1 MVFVMTT
8 LISFLG
14 KGQDGRGYRD
24 ANYQFD
30 DNQYFEKRKYIGL
43 ALAEKIKPSK
53 IIFLGTSGSMWDV
66 FLESES
72 EGLVEQWLELNDA
85 VKSQSVTQKQ
95 LQPFEQFLSKA
106 LNTEVHCILIPFAKD
121 AQEQIAILSV
131 LANIL
136 HDKDQVILDVTH
148 GFRHLPMLAL
158 VAARFLK
165 TIKKI
170 DVQHIYYGA
179 LEMTEQDKT
188 PVLKLDSL
196 LSMLDW
202 IDALTVFDKDGDYRQ
217 FSSLLAQEGLSE
229 NDANLLNQAA
239 FFERTTNSSN
249 ARQKLNTVRD
259 HLETFD
265 TPIYSLFKQQLLKRL
280 HWVNRANRGLQE
292 QQLAKE
298 YLERKDYLRAVI
310 FAMEGMISSALFK
323 DKLDENSRDNRDE
336 KANNLA
342 GNISFRK
349 LKNLR
354 NTLAHGNRSNDKDA
368 LDAVSD
374 EKKMQQ
380 SLKDH
385 FKKLLD

>member
-1 MVFVMTT
+1 MTT

-30 DNQYFEKRKYIGL
+30 DNQYFEKQKYIGL

-53 IIFLGTSGSMWDV
+53 IILLGTSGSMWDV

-106 LNTEVHCILIPFAKD
+106 LNTEVHCILIPFAKN

-131 LANIL
+131 LADIL
-136 HDKDQVILDVTH
+136 NDRDQVILDVTH

-165 TIKKI
+165 TIKQI

-202 IDALTVFDKDGDYRQ
+202 VDALSIFDKDGDYGQ
-217 FSSLLAQEGLSE
+217 FTDLLVQEGLAE
-229 NDANLLNQAA
+229 NEAYLLKQAA

-249 ARQKLNTVRD
+249 ARQKLSTVQKK
-259 HLETFD
+259 LELLD
-265 TPIYSLFKQQLLKRL
+265 SPIFGLFKEQLLNRL
-280 HWVNRANRGLQE
+280 QWFKQANRGLQE

-298 YLERKDYLRAVI
+298 YLERNDYIRAVI
-310 FAMEGMISSALFK
+310 YALEGMVSAKTFESNQDVNSYSDREENRQELK
-323 DKLDENSRDNRDE
+323 KENSSF
-336 KANNLA
+336 KLFS
-342 GNISFRK
+342 NI
-349 LKNLR
+349 R
-354 NTLAHGNRSNDKDA
+354 NALAHGLGRDA
-368 LDAVSD
+368 GQDIKRILSD
-374 EKKMQQ
+374 EQKMQQ
-380 SLKDH
+380 SLKDR
-385 FKKLLD
+385 FKHLLD

>member
-1 MVFVMTT
+1 MTT

-30 DNQYFEKRKYIGL
+30 DNQYFEKQKYIGL

-53 IIFLGTSGSMWDV
+53 IILLGTSGSMWDV

-106 LNTEVHCILIPFAKD
+106 LNTEVHCILIPFAKN

-131 LANIL
+131 LAGIL
-136 HDKDQVILDVTH
+136 NDRDQVILDVTH

-165 TIKKI
+165 TIKQI

-202 IDALTVFDKDGDYRQ
+202 VDALSIFDKDGDYGQ
-217 FSSLLAQEGLSE
+217 FTDLLVQEGLAE
-229 NDANLLNQAA
+229 NEAYLLKQAA

-249 ARQKLNTVRD
+249 ARQKLSTVQKK
-259 HLETFD
+259 LELLD
-265 TPIYSLFKQQLLKRL
+265 SPIFGLFKEQLLNRL
-280 HWVNRANRGLQE
+280 QWFKQANRGLQE

-298 YLERKDYLRAVI
+298 YLERNDYIRAVI
-310 FAMEGMISSALFK
+310 YALEGMVSAKTFESNQDVNSYSDREENRQELK
-323 DKLDENSRDNRDE
+323 KENSSF
-336 KANNLA
+336 KLFS
-342 GNISFRK
+342 NI
-349 LKNLR
+349 R
-354 NTLAHGNRSNDKDA
+354 NALAHGLGRDA
-368 LDAVSD
+368 GQDIKRILSD
-374 EKKMQQ
+374 EQKMQQ
-380 SLKDH
+380 SLKDR
-385 FKKLLD
+385 FKHLLD

>member
-1 MVFVMTT
+1 MTT

-30 DNQYFEKRKYIGL
+30 DNQYFEKQKYIGL

-53 IIFLGTSGSMWDV
+53 IILLGTSGSMWDV

-72 EGLVEQWLELNDA
+72 EGLVEQWLELDDA

-131 LANIL
+131 LADIL
-136 HDKDQVILDVTH
+136 NDRDQVILDVTH

-165 TIKKI
+165 TIKQI
-170 DVQHIYYGA
+170 NVQHIYYGA

-202 IDALTVFDKDGDYRQ
+202 VDALTIFDKDGDYGQ
-217 FSSLLAQEGLSE
+217 FTDLLVQEGLAE
-229 NDANLLNQAA
+229 NEAYLLKQAA

-249 ARQKLNTVRD
+249 ARQKLSTVQKK
-259 HLETFD
+259 LELLD
-265 TPIYSLFKQQLLKRL
+265 SPIFGLFKEQLLNRL
-280 HWVNRANRGLQE
+280 QWFKQANRGLQE

-298 YLERKDYLRAVI
+298 YLERNDYIRAVI
-310 FAMEGMISSALFK
+310 YALEGMVSAKTFESNQDVNSYSDREENRQELK
-323 DKLDENSRDNRDE
+323 KENSSF
-336 KANNLA
+336 KLFS
-342 GNISFRK
+342 NI
-349 LKNLR
+349 R
-354 NTLAHGNRSNDKDA
+354 NALAHGLGRDA
-368 LDAVSD
+368 GQDIKRILSD
-374 EKKMQQ
+374 EQKMQQ
-380 SLKDH
+380 SLKDR
-385 FKKLLD
+385 FKHLLD

>member
-1 MVFVMTT
+1 MTT

-30 DNQYFEKRKYIGL
+30 DNQYFEKQKYIGL

-53 IIFLGTSGSMWDV
+53 IILLGTSGSMWDV

-131 LANIL
+131 LADIL
-136 HDKDQVILDVTH
+136 NDRDQVILDVTH

-170 DVQHIYYGA
+170 NVQHIYYGA

-202 IDALTVFDKDGDYRQ
+202 VDALTIFDKDGDYGQ
-217 FSSLLAQEGLSE
+217 FTDLLVQEGLAE
-229 NDANLLNQAA
+229 NEAYLLKQAA

-249 ARQKLNTVRD
+249 ARQKLSTVQKK
-259 HLETFD
+259 LELLD
-265 TPIYSLFKQQLLKRL
+265 SPIFGLFKEQLLNRL
-280 HWVNRANRGLQE
+280 QWFKQANRGLQE

-298 YLERKDYLRAVI
+298 YLERNDYIRAVI
-310 FAMEGMISSALFK
+310 YALEGMVSAKTFESNQDVNSYSDREENRQELK
-323 DKLDENSRDNRDE
+323 KENSSF
-336 KANNLA
+336 KLFS
-342 GNISFRK
+342 NI
-349 LKNLR
+349 R
-354 NTLAHGNRSNDKDA
+354 NALAHGLGRDA
-368 LDAVSD
+368 GQDIKRILSD
-374 EKKMQQ
+374 EQKMQQ
-380 SLKDH
+380 SLKDR
-385 FKKLLD
+385 FKHLLD